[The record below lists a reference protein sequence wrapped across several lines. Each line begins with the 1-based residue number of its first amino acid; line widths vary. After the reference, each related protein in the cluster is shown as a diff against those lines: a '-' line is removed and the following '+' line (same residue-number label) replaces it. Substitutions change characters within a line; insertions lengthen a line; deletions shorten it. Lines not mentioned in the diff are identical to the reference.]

1 MEPEEMHQ
9 LVIETERAWLSLG
22 KISYGVTEA
31 EKKSLIYR
39 RSLYISQNI
48 KKGDLLT
55 PENLRTIRPGLGLAP
70 KHYDILLGKTVNQD
84 VNKGTPMSWD
94 ILA

>member
-1 MEPEEMHQ
+1 
-9 LVIETERAWLSLG
+9 
-22 KISYGVTEA
+22 
-31 EKKSLIYR
+31 LIYR

-70 KHYDILLGKTVNQD
+70 KHYNILLGKIVNQD